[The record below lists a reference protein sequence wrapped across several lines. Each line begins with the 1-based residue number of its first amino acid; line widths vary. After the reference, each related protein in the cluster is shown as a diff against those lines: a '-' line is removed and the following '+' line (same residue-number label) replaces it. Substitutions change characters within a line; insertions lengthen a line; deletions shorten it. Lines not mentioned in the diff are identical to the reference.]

1 MSIKFMVENLRILN
15 QYGEKMTVQI
25 QTIEVTFANRQTPDS
40 RFSHFEG
47 TEQELLEL
55 VFENFF
61 QGKEGYRDGVWLVT
75 VPPDRFKSGI
85 AQLNEGDILQ
95 GGFEARQ
102 KGEAPRKYV
111 TTPGRDKLPAG
122 HVEIVLYH
130 RDVLEEEPGYKAIA
144 DWEVI
149 SINASPTNEAVPIP
163 PNALIANHF
172 EMSGGTNTK
181 YTALEFEEALRESIM
196 FWHDKAMCG

>member
-1 MSIKFMVENLRILN
+1 
-15 QYGEKMTVQI
+15 MTVNI
-25 QTIEVTFANRQTPDS
+25 RTIEVTLASRQTPES

-55 VFENFF
+55 VFENFH
-61 QGKEGYRDGVWLVT
+61 QSKEGYRDGVRLVT
-75 VPPDRFKSGI
+75 VPFNRFKSGVV
-85 AQLNEGDILQ
+85 QLSEGDALQ
-95 GGFEARQ
+95 GTFETRRE
-102 KGEAPRKYV
+102 GEVPRKVV
-111 TTPGRDKLPAG
+111 TTTGRLKLPAG
-122 HVEIVLYH
+122 YVEIILYR
-130 RDVLEEEPGYKAIA
+130 RDVLEEDPDYTATA

-149 SINASPTNEAVPIP
+149 SINASPTDEALPIP

-172 EMSGGTNTK
+172 GMSGGTDTK

>member
-1 MSIKFMVENLRILN
+1 
-15 QYGEKMTVQI
+15 MTARI
-25 QTIEVTFANRQTPDS
+25 QTIEVTFASRQTAES

-47 TEQELLEL
+47 TGQELLEL

-61 QGKEGYRDGVWLVT
+61 DGKEGYRDGVWLVT

-85 AQLNEGDILQ
+85 AQLSEGDVLH

-102 KGEAPRKYV
+102 EDEDPRKYV
-111 TTPGRDKLPAG
+111 TTSGRDKLSARY
-122 HVEIVLYH
+122 VEIVLYH
-130 RDVLEEEPGYKAIA
+130 RDVLEEEPGYEAVA

-149 SINASPTNEAVPIP
+149 SINASPTDEAVPIP

-172 EMSGGTNTK
+172 GMSGGTDTK
-181 YTALEFEEALRESIM
+181 YTALEFEEALRESVM